1 MNTLLF
7 DNISGGYLNFLLYMD
22 FFCHETNETE
32 NGNGTSKGG
41 LSFINKNTSKQLS
54 YQLSTSY
61 LKISFAV
68 K

>member
-1 MNTLLF
+1 
-7 DNISGGYLNFLLYMD
+7 MD

-41 LSFINKNTSKQLS
+41 LSFINKKTSKQLS

-61 LKISFAV
+61 LKIRFVV